1 MVLDAALRDAVL
13 LDPGRGSG
21 CTTALC
27 ITIMTKEREGG
38 LQEPPTSNHR
48 PWEL

>member
-1 MVLDAALRDAVL
+1 MLLDA
-13 LDPGRGSG
+13 GHGSG

-27 ITIMTKEREGG
+27 ITIMTKERERGG
-38 LQEPPTSNHR
+38 GFKSPRRVPEREVASNHR